1 MKLKTSKLG
10 WAIGDEDSHIG
21 KWVEDSGKL
30 AHDEFLIPLAC
41 SHIKAGACVIDCGAN
56 VGSHTIA
63 YSSKVGKEGTVIAVE
78 PGKVAF
84 ECLLHNVGRFP
95 INNVMPIKAALSDQD
110 GMTVEH
116 SESLNLGAST
126 CSPIEKQAQIPG
138 NSYLLTVTLDFIASQ
153 IQLPI
158 SFIKLDIE
166 GWETD
171 ALIGASHILRD
182 HKPTLLIEVNRGALE
197 NQGSSIKDLLA
208 VLHQNKYVWKI
219 CQPNCSLT
227 DDQFDIL
234 ARPLASQPA
243 Q

>member
-10 WAIGDEDSHIG
+10 WAIGDADTHLG
-21 KWVEDSGKL
+21 KWIEESGKL
-30 AHDEFLIPLAC
+30 AHDEFLIPLAA
-41 SHIKAGACVIDCGAN
+41 SHIKAGDCVIDCGAN

-63 YSSKVGKEGTVIAVE
+63 YSSKVGKDGTVIAVE

-84 ECLLHNVGRFP
+84 ECLLHNVALFP
-95 INNVMPIKAALSDQD
+95 NNNVMPIKAALSDQD

-116 SESLNLGAST
+116 QEAPNLGASI
-126 CSPIEKQAQIPG
+126 CASIDKQAQVPG

-153 IQLPI
+153 IQKPI

-182 HKPTLLIEVNRGALE
+182 HKPILLIEVNKATLE
-197 NQGSSIKDLLA
+197 AQGSSVKELLA
-208 VLHQNKYVWKI
+208 VLLENKYIYSI
-219 CQPNCSLT
+219 CQPDCSIT
-227 DDQFDIL
+227 DPQFDIL
-234 ARPLASQPA
+234 ATPA
-243 Q
+243 ALQTNQ